1 MNQPQTP
8 SGILLVDKPAGI
20 TSFDCIRRLRKQ
32 LGVKKIG
39 HAGTLDPMATGLM
52 IFLVGSSTKLATS
65 FLKHDKS
72 YDAEITLGLNSST
85 GDKEGELTAIS
96 EKIPIQAEVEAAMA
110 KFTGLIKQTPPA
122 YSAIKIDGKAAY
134 KRARSG
140 EQVEI
145 PEREVT
151 IHSLK
156 LVSYEYPVIKVST
169 NVSSGTYIRTLAED
183 IGKSLGTGAYLSN
196 LRRTTIGDF
205 NIDQA
210 KPLEDTS
217 QGNIIKPILKELQSG
232 A

>member
-1 MNQPQTP
+1 MNQPTTP
-8 SGILLVDKPAGI
+8 SGILLIDKPAGI

-72 YDAEITLGLNSST
+72 YDAEITLGFNSST
-85 GDKEGELTAIS
+85 GDKEGDLTAIS
-96 EKIPIQAEVEAAMA
+96 GKVPDLSGVEAILP

-140 EQVEI
+140 EKVEI

-151 IHSLK
+151 IYSLN
-156 LVSYEYPVIKVST
+156 LGSYEYPKLNVST
-169 NVSSGTYIRTLAED
+169 HVSSGTYIRTLAED

-196 LRRTTIGDF
+196 LRRTTIGGYT
-205 NIDQA
+205 IEQA
-210 KPLEDTS
+210 KPLEDVTQADLIQPAS
-217 QGNIIKPILKELQSG
+217 
-232 A
+232 